1 MKEARTL
8 RSVEEF
14 TNEPKDKKI
23 KFCVNC
29 GNIAAHTAYFKV
41 EGGGATIIERY
52 CYTCINTI
60 EQLREAE
67 DSMKK

>member
-29 GNIAAHTAYFKV
+29 GNIGSAYSLF
-41 EGGGATIIERY
+41 
-52 CYTCINTI
+52 
-60 EQLREAE
+60 
-67 DSMKK
+67 